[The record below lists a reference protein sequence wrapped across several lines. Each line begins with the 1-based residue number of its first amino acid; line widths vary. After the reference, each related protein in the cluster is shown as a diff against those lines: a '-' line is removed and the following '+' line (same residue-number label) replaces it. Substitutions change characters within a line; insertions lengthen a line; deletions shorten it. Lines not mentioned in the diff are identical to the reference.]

1 MLVSVALCTGAWLM
15 LVALLRRR
23 LPSGWPLAALPI
35 ALVLFSVRQQLS
47 WLWASR
53 RSGSSP

>member
-1 MLVSVALCTGAWLM
+1 MSVALCTGAWLM